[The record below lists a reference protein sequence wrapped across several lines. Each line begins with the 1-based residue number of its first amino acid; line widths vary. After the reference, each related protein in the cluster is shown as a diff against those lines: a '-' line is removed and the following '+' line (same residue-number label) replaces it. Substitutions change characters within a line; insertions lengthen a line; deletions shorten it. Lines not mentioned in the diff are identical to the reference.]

1 MQCGS
6 LLERGSDC
14 AVQPVLEIELSI
26 PLDDVGEQVSVI
38 GRVGGKQGV
47 QVQLALRRHKLLEPH
62 LARWDLRPLTVPLPV
77 VGVGPPVADALE
89 DHGATV

>member
-1 MQCGS
+1 MQRGA
-6 LLERGSDC
+6 LLERGTDG
-14 AVQPVLEIELSI
+14 AVQSVLEIELSI
-26 PLDDVGEQVSVI
+26 PLDDVGEQVSVV

-47 QVQLALRRHKLLEPH
+47 QVQLALRRDKLFEPH

-77 VGVGPPVADALE
+77 LGVGPSVADALE

>member
-1 MQCGS
+1 MQRGA
-6 LLERGSDC
+6 LLERGTDG
-14 AVQPVLEIELSI
+14 AVQSVLEIKLSI
-26 PLDDVGEQVSVI
+26 PLDDVGEQVSVV

-47 QVQLALRRHKLLEPH
+47 QVQLALRRDKLFEPH

-77 VGVGPPVADALE
+77 LGVGPSVADALE